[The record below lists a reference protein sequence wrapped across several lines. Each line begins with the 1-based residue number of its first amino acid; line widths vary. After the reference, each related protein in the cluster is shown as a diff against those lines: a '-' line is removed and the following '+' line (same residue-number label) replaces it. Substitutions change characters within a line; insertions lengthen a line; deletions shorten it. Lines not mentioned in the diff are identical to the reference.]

1 MRILLSVAGIA
12 GATAVMAG
20 AFGSHAL
27 KGQLSPDALAI
38 WQTGVFYHLTHA
50 IVLLIIA
57 FGTAGLEERV
67 RFIAGIMFALGI
79 ILFSGPLYLLSL
91 TSIRALGMITPVGGV
106 LLIAGWI
113 TIASAALRSTSR

>member
-1 MRILLSVAGIA
+1 MRILLSVEGIA